1 MKILFI
7 STEVWSQYNPEG
19 IVAKKIL
26 DGLIESGNDVDVI
39 TTRDLTVLG
48 DNIYNIK
55 VINPLIPELLEKG
68 SKIILGIEKP
78 IFVIKTINYLK
89 SFDANKYDVIITR
102 SEPIST
108 HLIGINLKNFE
119 GYLIAMF
126 SDVGFLN
133 PYYGPKSY
141 LRKSI
146 SKIIERMVNKKY
158 DVITHT
164 NSRVLDIYS
173 EHGFNTDKFKVFP
186 NPLQI
191 LSNLKSVNK
200 IKDRNIINL
209 AYTGSLY
216 GKRNPSFLFKY
227 LAEQEGN
234 FKLYLIGAVRNM
246 YYEDNRLGKVGNQ
259 LKNKELKKL
268 EELIKKEGLS
278 DKVEILPFM
287 SKQELNEFI
296 NQNIDVL
303 VNIDAESD
311 MNLFLSSKVV
321 DYLQYGLPIL
331 NVSDQGATV
340 DFLGSVGVTRYLDYK
355 KDFTFNLS
363 DIISDMAFMP
373 KPDLIQQYKSTTL
386 CNKLIEDLE

>member
-39 TTRDLTVLG
+39 TTRELSDSG
-48 DNIYNIK
+48 DKVYNIK
-55 VINPLIPELLEKG
+55 VINPLVPELLEKG

-78 IFVIKTINYLK
+78 IFVIKTINYLQ
-89 SFDANKYDVIITR
+89 SFDINKYDVIITR

-108 HLIGINLKNFE
+108 HIIGLSLKNYK
-119 GYLIAMF
+119 GRLIAMF

-141 LRKSI
+141 LRRST
-146 SKIIERMVNKKY
+146 SRTIERLVNKKY

-186 NPLQI
+186 NPLQT
-191 LSNLKSVNK
+191 LPNLEPVNK

-227 LAEQEGN
+227 LAEQEVN

-259 LKNKELKKL
+259 LKNNELKKL
-268 EELIKKEGLS
+268 EDMIKKEGLS

-296 NQNIDVL
+296 NENIDIL

-311 MNLFLSSKVV
+311 INLFLSSKVV

-340 DFLGSVGVTRYLDYK
+340 DFLNSVGVTRYLDYK
-355 KDFTFNLS
+355 KDFSFSLS
-363 DIISDMAFMP
+363 DIISNEAFIP
-373 KPDLIQQYKSTTL
+373 KPDLIEQYQSAEL
-386 CNKLIEDLE
+386 CNKLIEDVK